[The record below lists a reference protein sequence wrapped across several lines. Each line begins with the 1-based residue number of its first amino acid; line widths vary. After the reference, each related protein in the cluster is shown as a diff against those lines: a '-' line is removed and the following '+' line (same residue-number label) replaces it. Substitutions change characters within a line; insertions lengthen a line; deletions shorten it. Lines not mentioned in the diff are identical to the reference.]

1 MRKSKQPQS
10 ILMIGE
16 SGSGKTENTKH
27 AVNYM
32 CHLSNSCIENLI
44 SMMNPILE
52 EFGNATTFANN
63 NSSRF
68 TKCTKVFNF
77 ISISSCS
84 QIFLNSDLKMTGGAV
99 SYHRK
104 K

>member
-1 MRKSKQPQS
+1 
-10 ILMIGE
+10 MIGE

-27 AVNYM
+27 AVNYL

-52 EFGNATTFANN
+52 EFGNAITIANN

-77 ISISSCS
+77 ISWY
-84 QIFLNSDLKMTGGAV
+84 N
-99 SYHRK
+99 
-104 K
+104 